1 MTPPRDPS
9 APFEGFPE
17 TRQATGSY
25 YTTRDLTPIESMS
38 YPGPLPDRKGPSTG
52 FIAAIAAILG
62 VILTGS
68 ILLGGLGKAF
78 FVSREE
84 HNNQVTAYSND
95 KSEIRQSLLK
105 LEGTLNTQ
113 NNALEKQ
120 GASIE
125 RMLDKIQAIKEDMA
139 RRGR

>member
-1 MTPPRDPS
+1 MTPPRDPF
-9 APFEGFPE
+9 APAEGFPDQ
-17 TRQATGSY
+17 RQGTGSF
-25 YTTRDLTPIESMS
+25 YTRELTPIENLS
-38 YPGPLPDRKGPSTG
+38 YPGPLPERKGPSTG

-62 VILTGS
+62 VILTSS
-68 ILLGGLGKAF
+68 IILGGLGKAF
-78 FVSREE
+78 FVTREE
-84 HNNQVTAYSND
+84 NNNQITAYSND

-120 GASIE
+120 GAAIE